1 MAANMLASTCSISH
15 TGNCLRSSRGVVVP
29 AAGRRS
35 VAVRAEQVDASRR
48 QVALSSIAAA
58 GALLVSQSANAQL
71 LGRGRDSGDSLAEYK
86 KYTADTI
93 HNVQGVL
100 DLDKT
105 DPKREEA
112 TKQIQEEI
120 KQWVARYRRDN
131 SVAGKPS
138 FTNTYSAL
146 NALAGHYNNFGSTT
160 PVPKKRL
167 ERAQKELVD
176 AEKFLGRDR

>member
-1 MAANMLASTCSISH
+1 MSASMLASTSSISH
-15 TGNCLRSSRGVVVP
+15 TGNCLRSSRVSVVP

-35 VAVRAEQVDASRR
+35 VAVRAQQVDASRR

-58 GALLVSQSANAQL
+58 GALLVGQAANAQL
-71 LGRGRDSGDSLAEYK
+71 LGRGRDSGDSLADYK
-86 KYTADTI
+86 KYTSDTI
-93 HNVQGVL
+93 HNRSSNGL
-100 DLDKT
+100 
-105 DPKREEA
+105 PA
-112 TKQIQEEI
+112 TS
-120 KQWVARYRRDN
+120 RDN

-176 AEKFLGRDR
+176 AEKFLTRDR

>member
-1 MAANMLASTCSISH
+1 M
-15 TGNCLRSSRGVVVP
+15 
-29 AAGRRS
+29 
-35 VAVRAEQVDASRR
+35 
-48 QVALSSIAAA
+48 
-58 GALLVSQSANAQL
+58 QS
-71 LGRGRDSGDSLAEYK
+71 
-86 KYTADTI
+86 DTI

-138 FTNTYSAL
+138 FTCVPHTPKN
-146 NALAGHYNNFGSTT
+146 YNMLLKIRCASGMPKEVASLG
-160 PVPKKRL
+160 PVEYVRS
-167 ERAQKELVD
+167 LVIH
-176 AEKFLGRDR
+176 A